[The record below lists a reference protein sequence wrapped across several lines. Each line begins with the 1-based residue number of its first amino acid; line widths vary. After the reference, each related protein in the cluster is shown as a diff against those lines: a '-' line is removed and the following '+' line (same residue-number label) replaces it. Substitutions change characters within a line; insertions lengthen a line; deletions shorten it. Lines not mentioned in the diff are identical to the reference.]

1 MKSREDYDRAIVLTR
16 RLVHEWDPLEVLK
29 LGGPEDEFDD
39 EIARLVARIPRLDGP
54 EDAGRH
60 VAEVFTAQ
68 FGPDVLDAK
77 DAARM
82 GALWYA
88 ALLDA
93 GLAVSRN

>member
-1 MKSREDYDRAIVLTR
+1 VKSREDYDRALMLTR
-16 RLVHEWDPLEVLK
+16 RLVREWDPHSLLA
-29 LGGPEDEFDD
+29 LGSPDDEFDD
-39 EIARLVARIPRLDGP
+39 EIARLVARIPRLNGP

-68 FGPDVLDAK
+68 FGRDVLDAR

-93 GLAVSRN
+93 GLAVSKN